1 VFLVNVP
8 IAALGIL
15 AALLI
20 IPESHGSLRRPD
32 PLGALLSMAGM
43 TALVWTIISGPNYGW
58 GDAWTFV
65 AIPVAVVMLVGF
77 VMWERTCAEPMLPI
91 GLFRGRNFSGASLSV
106 VLLSF
111 AGGGI
116 LLAITQ
122 FLQFVL
128 GYSAIKAGA
137 ALMPLIV
144 TAMVFNGVG
153 VAIDK
158 KLGARITVAIGLFL
172 VTIGFALFAS
182 ISPGDGYSTLIAALI
197 LTGAGS
203 GTAGPAAYGTLL
215 GSLPPDRAGVG
226 SAVNDTVQQVG
237 QALSVAILGS
247 VLTATYA
254 SNMPDNIGSAARH
267 SLGDALGIAA
277 ATHNPGLAH
286 TAKNAFVTA
295 MSTTAYAGIAGGIA
309 AVIVA
314 LVVLH
319 PTRKPAPTEEPEPV
333 PTAANTE
340 HTA

>member
-1 VFLVNVP
+1 MTIP
-8 IAALGIL
+8 I
-15 AALLI
+15 
-20 IPESHGSLRRPD
+20 
-32 PLGALLSMAGM
+32 
-43 TALVWTIISGPNYGW
+43 
-58 GDAWTFV
+58 
-65 AIPVAVVMLVGF
+65 AVVMLLGF
-77 VMWERTCAEPMLPI
+77 VIWERTCAEPMLPI
-91 GLFRGRNFSGASLSV
+91 SLFRDRNFSGASLSV

-122 FLQFVL
+122 YLQFVL

-144 TAMVFNGVG
+144 TAMVFNGIG
-153 VAIDK
+153 VAVDK
-158 KLGARITVAIGLFL
+158 KLGARTTVAIGLLL
-172 VTIGFALFAS
+172 VTVGFALFAS
-182 ISPGDGYSTLIAALI
+182 ISPGDGYSTLIAALV

-237 QALSVAILGS
+237 QALSIAILGS

-254 SNMPDNIGSAARH
+254 AKMPHDVGSAARH

-277 ATHNPGLAH
+277 ATHNAELAQ
-286 TAKNAFVTA
+286 TAKNAFTDA
-295 MSTTAYAGIAGGIA
+295 MSTTAYAGIAGGIT

-314 LVVLH
+314 LVVLR
-319 PTRKPAPTEEPEPV
+319 PTPKVAPTDEPEPV
-333 PTAANTE
+333 AAASNE
-340 HTA
+340 HN